1 MTRAEIIAQAVREAE
16 ELNAKIA
23 AGYDFAAEIAAAEK
37 ALADEEAA
45 YYGTGMADFAAKCFA
60 RAQQRTYPG
69 QCRQR

>member
-1 MTRAEIIAQAVREAE
+1 MTTTVAQAIREAQ

-37 ALADEEAA
+37 TLADEEAE
-45 YYGTGMADFAAKCFA
+45 YYGTGMADFAAKSFA
-60 RAQQRTYPG
+60 RNQQRAYPG